1 MQITQAK
8 SPDLLAQVLN
18 GDEEGYFSRDCVRR
32 SSERAIVPP
41 EQIDRHYQNDV
52 TQMLWSAATA
62 AFVRSVSNF
71 WSVTSFPSTSETT
84 DEIFGAGDRDGRVM
98 MIPWPRR
105 C

>member
-1 MQITQAK
+1 MPK
-8 SPDLLAQVLN
+8 SGL
-18 GDEEGYFSRDCVRR
+18 Y
-32 SSERAIVPP
+32 IMP
-41 EQIDRHYQNDV
+41 ENPGLTVHYQNDV

-62 AFVRSVSNF
+62 AFVRSNF

-84 DEIFGAGDRDGRVM
+84 DEIFGDRDGRVM

>member
-1 MQITQAK
+1 MACAQIIPPGARCEARAEEWLIYYPGK
-8 SPDLLAQVLN
+8 S
-18 GDEEGYFSRDCVRR
+18 G
-32 SSERAIVPP
+32 
-41 EQIDRHYQNDV
+41 IDRHYQNDV

-84 DEIFGAGDRDGRVM
+84 DEIFGDGDRDGRVM